1 MFKNKKIFFF
11 GFFLVVV
18 CFFYLTD
25 FVFSQNLYGATD
37 SATKMGLKIDS
48 DLVSTIGNLIGVIF
62 SFVSVIF
69 FILIIYAGILWMTA
83 RGNDQQTDKAKQ
95 IIIGAV
101 AGIILIV
108 GAYSITNFVFDNTDF
123 NVPSENKFFCDS
135 SLGWQCEDLA
145 YADVNCRGEKITG
158 TDFYDSMMAMGGT
171 TMENCNNSEYCKTTT
186 ENCLGNQVCCQPY
199 KTGCEDIYGS
209 DYNCVDDTD
218 KCTDLNTVKYETG
231 LCEQATQVCCL
242 QKNVWCL
249 DATKDNF
256 ECISETNCKN
266 YGYHI
271 LPGNPEY
278 FETKNACEDSEEFTD
293 NKQVFCFYEDTS
305 LEPSEWKCE
314 PINQNMCKTTKNGF
328 PFETAGDCSRALDT
342 KFGAV

>member
-231 LCEQATQVCCL
+231 LCGLDTFCCL

-249 DATKDNF
+249 SGDYVCESSTGSCGNATNGLRANIYNTKA
-256 ECISETNCKN
+256 ECESSQD
-266 YGYHI
+266 
-271 LPGNPEY
+271 
-278 FETKNACEDSEEFTD
+278 FQD